1 VRIASSIEPVAVT
14 PRLQGPTLRE
24 RQRRVRL
31 GGYGDATGK
40 MLDIVRAFFA
50 GPELRYITKE
60 SKIH

>member
-1 VRIASSIEPVAVT
+1 VR
-14 PRLQGPTLRE
+14 R
-24 RQRRVRL
+24 